1 MTTTAN
7 TSEAWRLGRRA
18 AIDGYSIQPPNHLRK
33 KAEKDDY
40 EDGWLAGRK
49 EENALLKGQAPV
61 LVGKRRAVPRVRAV
75 GPEST
80 CKLVWRDEAAGCDY
94 DSAAQAL
101 EELNARVKRDVE
113 LAAMLASQP
122 MFKRRPEAPAA

>member
-18 AIDGYSIQPPNHLRK
+18 AIDGWSIQPPNHLRK
-33 KAEKDDY
+33 NAEKDDY
-40 EDGWLAGRK
+40 QHGWLAGQK
-49 EENALLKGQAPV
+49 EANALLEGHAPV
-61 LVGKRRAVPRVRAV
+61 LVGKRRAAPRVRAV
-75 GPEST
+75 GPESV
-80 CKLVWRDEAAGCDY
+80 CKLVWRDEASGCDY

-122 MFKRRPEAPAA
+122 MFKRGAPATAN